1 MLTIDKILSILENDN
16 DMVDAD
22 IFMEPLRMQ
31 RPGGDKTFF
40 LYMDNFFT
48 SLALFRKLKDKGHF
62 AIGTIRARRI
72 EKAPL
77 KTIESMKKLATN

>member
-1 MLTIDKILSILENDN
+1 
-16 DMVDAD
+16 
-22 IFMEPLRMQ
+22 MQ

-48 SLALFRKLKDKGHF
+48 SLPLFRRLKEKSHD
-62 AIGTIRARRI
+62 AIGTIRASPI